1 MWFDTSAPPTRDID
15 LLAFESADGGRIA
28 EVFRVACSLDVPD
41 GVTFDPDTVSTADIR
56 KEAGYPG
63 IRTTMRGELDGTQI
77 HVKVDISSGDGVT
90 SGPTAV
96 TFPVLLDDMP
106 SPVLG
111 AYPKPT
117 VIAEKLEAIVR
128 FGRVNS
134 RPKDCFDRWI
144 LVVAADTEPSGLTDE
159 FAEES
164 QSHSHFGLG

>member
-1 MWFDTSAPPTRDID
+1 M
-15 LLAFESADGGRIA
+15 
-28 EVFRVACSLDVPD
+28 
-41 GVTFDPDTVSTADIR
+41 
-56 KEAGYPG
+56 
-63 IRTTMRGELDGTQI
+63 
-77 HVKVDISSGDGVT
+77 
-90 SGPTAV
+90 

-134 RPKDCFDRWI
+134 RLKDCFDRWI
-144 LVVAADTEPSGLTDE
+144 LVVAADTDPSGLTDE